1 MPQEAAKGPQR
12 GCKRPQEASRR
23 PLVHDPGTVAGWAE
37 GHEIRR
43 PLLIYHRGAWRA
55 RLIRFWFW
63 FFFQKNSPVGSGPSR
78 RPPGRPANVLSSP
91 ISCPRRLQ
99 DGLQD
104 ASKTARMAS
113 KTAKMALRCL
123 QDGPRWLQDGQDGS
137 KMSPRRFK
145 RPPTFPRGL
154 RDGPRGLQEDL
165 QEGPQMPNSL
175 TFFRFLKGFGFCASS
190 AFRRL
195 KTAQEAVKIAPR
207 APKKPPR

>member
-1 MPQEAAKGPQR
+1 MLDPLGFGFGSFPKELPLGLRPVPATRKAAQT
-12 GCKRPQEASRR
+12 S
-23 PLVHDPGTVAGWAE
+23 
-37 GHEIRR
+37 
-43 PLLIYHRGAWRA
+43 
-55 RLIRFWFW
+55 
-63 FFFQKNSPVGSGPSR
+63 
-78 RPPGRPANVLSSP
+78 ANVLSSP
-91 ISCPRRLQ
+91 ISCPRRHQ

-165 QEGPQMPNSL
+165 QEGPKMPNSL
-175 TFFRFLKGFGFCASS
+175 IFLRFLTDVGFCASS

-195 KTAQEAVKIAPR
+195 KTAQEAIKIAPR
-207 APKKPPR
+207 SPKRPPR